1 MNIGNSQFLS
11 IEQLQDQYL
20 KQQKTA
26 PSSKP
31 TQGISFEEILHKQQA
46 QEIEAKELKFS
57 KHASN
62 RLNDRN
68 IELTKEQINYIYAEE
83 AEVLNMALFGMTA
96 KEWRTK
102 NQNLDGNMRDYAT
115 INELICLANLEN
127 LNSVFINDGLKQSE
141 RLKRLNQI
149 AISQM
154 EILNST
160 DMKYLN
166 GGS

>member
-20 KQQKTA
+20 KKQKTA

-46 QEIEAKELKFS
+46 QEIEAKELKLS

-68 IELTKEQINYIYAEE
+68 IELTKEQ
-83 AEVLNMALFGMTA
+83 L
-96 KEWRTK
+96 
-102 NQNLDGNMRDYAT
+102 
-115 INELICLANLEN
+115 
-127 LNSVFINDGLKQSE
+127 E
-141 RLKRLNQI
+141 RLHDGTKKAGEKGIRESLVLVDQLAFIVNVKNNTVITAMDQT
-149 AISQM
+149 
-154 EILNST
+154 ET
-160 DMKYLN
+160 DENIFTNIDGAVIM
-166 GGS
+166 

>member
-26 PSSKP
+26 SSSKP

-68 IELTKEQINYIYAEE
+68 IELTKEQ
-83 AEVLNMALFGMTA
+83 L
-96 KEWRTK
+96 
-102 NQNLDGNMRDYAT
+102 
-115 INELICLANLEN
+115 
-127 LNSVFINDGLKQSE
+127 E
-141 RLKRLNQI
+141 RLHDGTKKAGEKGIRESLVLVDQLAFIVNVKNNTVITAMDQT
-149 AISQM
+149 
-154 EILNST
+154 ET
-160 DMKYLN
+160 DENIFTNIDGAVIM
-166 GGS
+166 